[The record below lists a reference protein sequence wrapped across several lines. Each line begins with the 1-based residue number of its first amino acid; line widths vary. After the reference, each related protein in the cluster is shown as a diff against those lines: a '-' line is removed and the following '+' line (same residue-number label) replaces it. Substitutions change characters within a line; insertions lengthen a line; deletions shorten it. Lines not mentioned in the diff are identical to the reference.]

1 MRLVLAFAAA
11 QSLGLFLNSAEA
23 FAPACGTSLLS
34 RKAVFSSSSPS
45 LLQVSA
51 DPDDY
56 DDEFLESLSG
66 KNPASEVPTSD
77 DSIEGA
83 ELTEEMRAKM
93 KENNEKE
100 EFGGGKRF
108 KELLEAAKRAEKLAE
123 PERPKSLKNPFADN
137 PFAGIEGLDPTI
149 GPTAAPPP
157 PAPPTNLNPDEMTVE
172 QQAEM
177 FRQMMAGQQAVPPPA
192 AAVAPIELPKA
203 RPPKPDAK
211 YGRNRDADA
220 IQNTADVYFAQLK
233 RDSTVRGIARIRGD
247 DDTANAVFHD
257 PKIEELKNLISVN
270 PGLV

>member
-23 FAPACGTSLLS
+23 FAPAHRSTSLLS
-34 RKAVFSSSSPS
+34 RKSVSSSY
-45 LLQVSA
+45 LQVSA
-51 DPDDY
+51 DPEDY

-83 ELTEEMRAKM
+83 ELTAEMRAKM
-93 KENNEKE
+93 KENNDKE
-100 EFGGGKRF
+100 EFGGGQRF

-123 PERPKSLKNPFADN
+123 PEIPKSLKNPFADN

-149 GPTAAPPP
+149 PAAPAA
-157 PAPPTNLNPDEMTVE
+157 APPTNLNPDEMTVE

-177 FRQMMAGQQAVPPPA
+177 FRRMMAGQQAPPPA
-192 AAVAPIELPKA
+192 AAAAAAPIELPKA

-247 DDTANAVFHD
+247 DDTANAVFDD